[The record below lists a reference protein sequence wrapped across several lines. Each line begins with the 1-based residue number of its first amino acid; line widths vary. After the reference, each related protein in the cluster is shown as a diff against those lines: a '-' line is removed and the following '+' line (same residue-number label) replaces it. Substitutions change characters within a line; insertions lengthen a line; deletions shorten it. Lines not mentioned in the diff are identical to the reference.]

1 MKGPPQRISNNNNN
15 NNKYQNNTCAHGGIY
30 SVNPNLVKIDYSSNI
45 NPLGTPK
52 EVIRTI
58 QKGIKSLAAVYPD
71 PECKE
76 LKNHLSH
83 HLRINPEWISVG
95 NGAVEIIYWF
105 VQTFVKNKKQVE
117 AAVVVIPAP
126 TFCEYELASYKAGAN
141 VISVPLINNNFE
153 LDADTIIKEAKGAD
167 AIFLCNPNNPTGVLS
182 TKQIIEIIEKTEEST
197 KIMLDECF
205 IELVDNSRANTL
217 LPKINEFSN
226 LIILRS
232 LTKSFGLAGLR
243 IGYSICNPTLA
254 KKIASNKVPWNVNG
268 LAQTAAIA
276 ALQNASKYLAATRT
290 FIKKERKFMHD
301 SISKLK
307 LFTVHK
313 SDTNYFMIDLHNRD
327 STYFRDTL
335 LNKTGILVRDCRTF
349 TGMDTHHI
357 RVAIKTHRENEQLL
371 KALKMFDES

>member
-1 MKGPPQRISNNNNN
+1 
-15 NNKYQNNTCAHGGIY
+15 
-30 SVNPNLVKIDYSSNI
+30 
-45 NPLGTPK
+45 
-52 EVIRTI
+52 
-58 QKGIKSLAAVYPD
+58 
-71 PECKE
+71 
-76 LKNHLSH
+76 
-83 HLRINPEWISVG
+83 
-95 NGAVEIIYWF
+95 
-105 VQTFVKNKKQVE
+105 
-117 AAVVVIPAP
+117 
-126 TFCEYELASYKAGAN
+126 
-141 VISVPLINNNFE
+141 
-153 LDADTIIKEAKGAD
+153 
-167 AIFLCNPNNPTGVLS
+167 
-182 TKQIIEIIEKTEEST
+182 
-197 KIMLDECF
+197 MLDECF